1 MSNEQHAQEIA
12 MLRAEVEM
20 LMAERQALLR
30 ATGAAAVFVAN
41 LDSESLP
48 EDTYAV
54 ADILAHALND
64 LSEDTLRDALELVQ
78 PSIESARAEQKER
91 CARAGCEDGLKDPSS
106 SQAKIGL
113 ILTGGGARAA
123 YQVGFLRAVSHLL

>member
-1 MSNEQHAQEIA
+1 MSNEQNAQEIA

-20 LMAERQALLR
+20 LMSERQALLR

-41 LDSESLP
+41 LDSEALP
-48 EDTYAV
+48 EETYAV

-78 PSIESARAEQKER
+78 PTIESARAEQKE
-91 CARAGCEDGLKDPSS
+91 
-106 SQAKIGL
+106 
-113 ILTGGGARAA
+113 
-123 YQVGFLRAVSHLL
+123 H

>member
-1 MSNEQHAQEIA
+1 
-12 MLRAEVEM
+12 MLRAEIEM

-48 EDTYAV
+48 EGTYAV

-64 LSEDTLRDALELVQ
+64 LTEDTLRDALELVQ
-78 PSIESARAEQKER
+78 PAIES
-91 CARAGCEDGLKDPSS
+91 
-106 SQAKIGL
+106 
-113 ILTGGGARAA
+113 TRAA
-123 YQVGFLRAVSHLL
+123 PKEQ

>member
-1 MSNEQHAQEIA
+1 

-20 LMAERQALLR
+20 LMSERQALLR

-78 PSIESARAEQKER
+78 PTIESARTEQK
-91 CARAGCEDGLKDPSS
+91 
-106 SQAKIGL
+106 Q
-113 ILTGGGARAA
+113 
-123 YQVGFLRAVSHLL
+123 Q

>member
-12 MLRAEVEM
+12 MLRAEIEM
-20 LMAERQALLR
+20 LMSERQALLR
-30 ATGAAAVFVAN
+30 STGAAAVFVAN

-64 LSEDTLRDALELVQ
+64 LSEDTLRDALELVR
-78 PSIESARAEQKER
+78 PTIESVRAEQKE
-91 CARAGCEDGLKDPSS
+91 
-106 SQAKIGL
+106 Q
-113 ILTGGGARAA
+113 
-123 YQVGFLRAVSHLL
+123 

>member
-1 MSNEQHAQEIA
+1 VKSSLAARIALWHHDFNDKRQGGVMGNEQHAQEIS
-12 MLRAEVEM
+12 MLRAEIEM
-20 LMAERQALLR
+20 LMSERHALLR

-64 LSEDTLRDALELVQ
+64 LTEDTLRDALELVQ
-78 PSIESARAEQKER
+78 PSIESARAEQKE
-91 CARAGCEDGLKDPSS
+91 
-106 SQAKIGL
+106 Q
-113 ILTGGGARAA
+113 
-123 YQVGFLRAVSHLL
+123 

>member
-12 MLRAEVEM
+12 MLRAEIEM
-20 LMAERQALLR
+20 LMGERQSLLR

-64 LSEDTLRDALELVQ
+64 LSEDTLRDALEQVR
-78 PSIESARAEQKER
+78 PAIEAAGAEAKE
-91 CARAGCEDGLKDPSS
+91 
-106 SQAKIGL
+106 Q
-113 ILTGGGARAA
+113 
-123 YQVGFLRAVSHLL
+123 